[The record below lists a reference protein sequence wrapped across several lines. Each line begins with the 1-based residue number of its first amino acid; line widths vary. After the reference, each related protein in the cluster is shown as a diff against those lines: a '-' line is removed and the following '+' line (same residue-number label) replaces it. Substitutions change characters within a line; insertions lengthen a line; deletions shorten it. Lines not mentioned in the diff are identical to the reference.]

1 MRPID
6 PERPVP
12 CRPRTQTRLDP
23 KSRIVTRD
31 RCRAGPRRLGSRIAS
46 SIAVDVAAMGDPH
59 DLYDQ
64 APVDHLIDDP
74 EVSDAH
80 SVNGVLPDQ
89 SDASR
94 WPRLGGQE
102 VYRSSNPDL
111 IVTRQ
116 PSDRPDRAPW
126 RSQLGTASLKAQR
139 GLDIIPRKRSHRRSA
154 RRRVHGGLRHR
165 QRDRR
170 AGRRNRCPGSLRPDG
185 RAESP

>member
-1 MRPID
+1 MQPID

-59 DLYDQ
+59 DLDDQ

-74 EVSDAH
+74 VVSDARP
-80 SVNGVLPDQ
+80 VNGVLADQ
-89 SDASR
+89 WNASG

-102 VYRSSNPDL
+102 VYSSSNPDL
-111 IVTRQ
+111 VVGGQ
-116 PSDRPDRAPW
+116 PSDRPDRAPGDLNLVPLHY
-126 RSQLGTASLKAQR
+126 RPSAALTS
-139 GLDIIPRKRSHRRSA
+139 SHA
-154 RRRVHGGLRHR
+154 T
-165 QRDRR
+165 
-170 AGRRNRCPGSLRPDG
+170 
-185 RAESP
+185 